1 MGAIHLVSH
10 KPLCEDDKGCIQ
22 EVSSLCQ
29 DSLDGQLGPD
39 TYLGNLKADS
49 KNKTCE
55 NWVALMQSKSG
66 VEIRL
71 LGLL

>member
-29 DSLDGQLGPD
+29 DSLDG
-39 TYLGNLKADS
+39 
-49 KNKTCE
+49 
-55 NWVALMQSKSG
+55 
-66 VEIRL
+66 
-71 LGLL
+71 